1 MPVYVL
7 TDFVYDVTAA
17 GWRGLP
23 VQRENGGRE
32 QRWFYFYPNG
42 KKAADTSIT
51 ESDEN
56 GRYRYTFD
64 ENGMMRSSKKLGSS
78 PNTLT
83 EQWIERVPKAS
94 QDSYASENHIKRWYY
109 GLSDGTV
116 VQNRMRNIGGR
127 SICSTRQELCGL
139 AWWL

>member
-1 MPVYVL
+1 
-7 TDFVYDVTAA
+7 
-17 GWRGLP
+17 
-23 VQRENGGRE
+23 
-32 QRWFYFYPNG
+32 
-42 KKAADTSIT
+42 
-51 ESDEN
+51 
-56 GRYRYTFD
+56 
-64 ENGMMRSSKKLGSS
+64 MMRSSKKLGSS